1 MHSIIISPYPLQT
14 SMLFSALKRQNI
26 KALPCIP
33 KNLEDWLPET
43 DAIIFPHHMELSTW
57 KKSKFFLENM
67 NCNIPIILLGNIHKQ
82 IFNLP
87 DFKKFLNRCIFID
100 DSLKLDQIVTLVK
113 QSIDLKLKSSEGNFL
128 KLGNLILDKR
138 NRTLSCQNF
147 KVILNRKEFYLM
159 ELLMLN
165 AGQITTREAI
175 IEYVWD
181 KRSYV
186 SQNTI
191 DVYVS
196 RLRKK
201 IDSESKNMVISTVPC
216 LGYQFS
222 KKETLQN
229 QCM

>member
-1 MHSIIISPYPLQT
+1 MHSILISPYPLQT

-26 KALPCIP
+26 KSVPCTP
-33 KNLEDWLPET
+33 RNLEEWVPET
-43 DAIIFPHHMELSTW
+43 DAIIFPHHMEIKVW
-57 KKSKFFLENM
+57 NKIKYFLENT
-67 NCNIPIILLGNIHKQ
+67 NPNIPIVLLGNIHKQ
-82 IFNLP
+82 IFTRTE
-87 DFKKFLNRCIFID
+87 FKKFLNRCIFID
-100 DSLKLDQIVTLVK
+100 DSLKLDQVVTLIK
-113 QSIDLKLKSSEGNFL
+113 QSIDMKLKNKEGNFL
-128 KLGNLILDKR
+128 KLGNLLLDKK
-138 NRTLSCQNF
+138 NRTLSCKNF
-147 KVILNRKEFYLM
+147 KVVLNRKEFYLL
-159 ELLMLN
+159 ELLMIN

-229 QCM
+229 LCM